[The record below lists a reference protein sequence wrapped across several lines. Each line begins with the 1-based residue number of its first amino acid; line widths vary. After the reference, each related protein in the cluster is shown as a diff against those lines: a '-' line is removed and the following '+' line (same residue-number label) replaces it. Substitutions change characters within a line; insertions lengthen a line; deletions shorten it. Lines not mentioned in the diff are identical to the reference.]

1 MKKVFSK
8 LLVLVIASALIIGIF
23 PNSLAEAADYK
34 YDVVTLKE
42 KASTGTFKQGK
53 YSSGAY
59 YYSIFKVEVKKDGY
73 LTITDKSENP
83 GSIEVYDCDIN
94 TVKANVS
101 DYSLHDEIFRTP
113 YDTEKSYVPVEAGT
127 YYLVPTTYGD
137 VKFEYTFTEVDI
149 KRTNFYRKKADK
161 LKENKVVTVVQ
172 PNGYEADL
180 WFEVSLS
187 KNKTLTIDFEDLS
200 YSYSYLS
207 LYVYDEN
214 GESYKM
220 IESDGT
226 SLKSSKTLDKGKYYI
241 KIRQASGMSNPTV
254 YKLKLKK

>member
-53 YSSGAY
+53 YSSGTY

-101 DYSLHDEIFRTP
+101 DYSLHDEICRTP

-161 LKENKVVTVVQ
+161 LKEN
-172 PNGYEADL
+172 
-180 WFEVSLS
+180 
-187 KNKTLTIDFEDLS
+187 
-200 YSYSYLS
+200 
-207 LYVYDEN
+207 
-214 GESYKM
+214 
-220 IESDGT
+220 
-226 SLKSSKTLDKGKYYI
+226 
-241 KIRQASGMSNPTV
+241 
-254 YKLKLKK
+254 